1 MTGAAGAGK
10 SALQQTISEI
20 CAWGKILGA
29 TFFFSTADPSRKDV
43 SPFVPT
49 IAYQLGI
56 ENESLRG
63 LIGAAVAK
71 DPLIFSKSLHTQMD
85 TLLINPV
92 EILRV
97 KDPPQFQ
104 ALPFVILIDGLD
116 ECSGEDRQAELLS
129 AIKRCILDRPNVP
142 FRLFLA
148 SRPEL
153 AIRSAL
159 QPGGYLHE
167 VAYHLQL
174 SDKYDATADIQ
185 RYLWHRLR
193 EAGARSSDPRA
204 RHQSWPRESDIN
216 APVYSASGQ
225 FIYAATV
232 IKYVLDPRGSP
243 YDRLATAVNWTSSD
257 KPKSNNAFSS
267 LDLLYRNILKNA
279 KDAYDAVD
287 TNNSDFMLIVRSYRL
302 IAVLTEA
309 LSLALPKF
317 NFLLDLP
324 QNTHDLILSDLC
336 SLVHTY
342 DDNPP
347 KEYGFTQLGIRFYH
361 RSFSSCMGKFDVPLY
376 GQNFPVPNRNEL
388 SSFTANGGWDLLY
401 KWNFAW
407 ERHGPPLPIRSPCR
421 IRMWAEKIAED
432 LEDKDPLT
440 AARIN
445 ECVNRWNKDPPV
457 RGINDASLL
466 QEFKSVWSQKN
477 PGRVFEE
484 LEEPDPEIPLYDR
497 FISFRL

>member
-1 MTGAAGAGK
+1 
-10 SALQQTISEI
+10 
-20 CAWGKILGA
+20 
-29 TFFFSTADPSRKDV
+29 
-43 SPFVPT
+43 
-49 IAYQLGI
+49 
-56 ENESLRG
+56 
-63 LIGAAVAK
+63 
-71 DPLIFSKSLHTQMD
+71 MD

-97 KDPPQFQ
+97 KDPPQFK

-116 ECSGEDRQAELLS
+116 ECSGEDLQAELLS
-129 AIKRCILDRPNVP
+129 AIKRCFLNRPNVP

-174 SDKYDATADIQ
+174 SDKYDATADIRQ
-185 RYLWHRLR
+185 YLWRRLR
-193 EAGARSSDPRA
+193 EAGARSSDPRE

-216 APVYSASGQ
+216 ALVYSASGQ

-243 YDRLATAVNWTSSD
+243 YDRLATAVNWTSGD
-257 KPKSNNAFSS
+257 KPKSSNPFSS
-267 LDLLYRNILKNA
+267 LDLLYKNILKNA

-287 TNNSDFMLIVRSYRL
+287 TNNSDFMLIIRSYQL
-302 IAVLTEA
+302 IAILTEA
-309 LSLALPKF
+309 LSIALPKF
-317 NFLLDLP
+317 NYLLDLP
-324 QNTHDLILSDLC
+324 KETHKLILSDLR
-336 SLVHTY
+336 SLITTY

-347 KEYGFTQLGIRFYH
+347 KEYGFTQLGIHFYH
-361 RSFSSCMGKFDVPLY
+361 RSFLDYIGDERSQEFYVSKHRVWGNLMSLCMDRTFQY
-376 GQNFPVPNRNEL
+376 PVETIPCCKSDCQSFEECLRLQILICWPWAIFIYDLCFAWEKITLDSFMCEKL
-388 SSFTANGGWDLLY
+388 SSFTANGGWELLY

-421 IRMWAEKIAED
+421 IRMWAEKIAEN

-445 ECVNRWNKDPPV
+445 ECVDRWNKDPPV